1 MSKQKSATWHGL
13 RALYVLPLIAAALAC
28 NSRSVTNYKVSDISQ
43 TKSGEMTVPSLNE
56 VNLSVTQAGDHVEY
70 SVNGEKVSLDAIGE
84 KVLEAQG
91 EGFAYLNIIGDP
103 ALKSGVIQQV
113 KDELRKVNFLRIK
126 YVCES
131 SVSVPRKLER
141 TEAKKTMSDLL
152 EVYRDGDV
160 QIRLNDSDRL
170 LYMRSVKDARA
181 IHQEDLFTLAKEDV
195 EKNHG
200 IRFFFIIDDN
210 SSYGPYSSAVQSVYN
225 AFITVREDMAV
236 KTYGKPFDEL
246 EETQQDELRD
256 KCYVKI
262 TEISK

>member
-1 MSKQKSATWHGL
+1 MSKQKSVTARGL

-28 NSRSVTNYKVSDISQ
+28 NSRSVTNYEVSENPQ
-43 TKSGEMTVPSLNE
+43 TKSGEMTVPSMDE
-56 VNLSVTQAGDHVEY
+56 VNLFVTQAGNHVEY

-91 EGFAYLNIIGDP
+91 EGFAYVSIIGDP
-103 ALKSGVIQQV
+103 ALRSGVIQQV
-113 KDELRKVNFLRIK
+113 KDELRKVNFLRIQ
-126 YVCES
+126 YVCEP

-141 TEAKKTMSDLL
+141 TEAKKTLSDLP
-152 EVYRDGDV
+152 EMAGDGDV

-170 LYMRSVKDARA
+170 LYMRGVKDARA
-181 IHQEDLFTLAKEDV
+181 INQEDLFALAREDV
-195 EKNHG
+195 EKNPG
-200 IRFFFIIDDN
+200 IKFFFVIDDN
-210 SSYGPYSSAVQSVYN
+210 SSFGPYSSAVQSVYN
-225 AFITVREDMAV
+225 AFITAREDMAV

-246 EETQQDELRD
+246 EEAQQDELRD